1 MKFKEDMPQTSFSG
15 HGTPGTLVAS
25 EVFQSRTFAMPRA
38 IQSAGISV
46 SIIEGHPHLSRSFC
60 DWIRLADGFSL
71 LSQHK
76 AIDTAPLALSHEKP
90 AIVLLDIDPPER
102 CAFDSLRQLK
112 STLPQTQFVGLIAG
126 ADEDGDHIFN
136 MLSAGATG
144 YILRQA
150 ARNELLAALKLIH
163 AGGSPMSSGIA
174 RNVIQS
180 FQSPVNRT
188 SDLSPR
194 ETRILRLLAGGSS
207 HREAAA
213 ALNISLPMISTYI
226 RSIYEKLHLLTEAKI
241 LQ

>member
-1 MKFKEDMPQTSFSG
+1 MKIKEELPQTSFSG
-15 HGTPGTLVAS
+15 HGRPDTLAAS
-25 EVFQSRTFAMPRA
+25 EVFQSRTFVMPRA
-38 IQSAGISV
+38 IQSVGISV
-46 SIIEGHPHLSRSFC
+46 SIIEARSNTSRSFC

-76 AIDTAPLALSHEKP
+76 TTNSALMALSHEKP
-90 AIVLLDIDPPER
+90 AIVLLDFDPPKG
-102 CAFDSLRQLK
+102 CAFDYLRLLK
-112 STLPQTQFVGLIAG
+112 STLPQIQFVGLIA
-126 ADEDGDHIFN
+126 DEDADHIFN

-163 AGGSPMSSGIA
+163 AGGSPMSSCIA
-174 RNVIQS
+174 RKVLQS
-180 FQSPVNRT
+180 LQHQSPVPST
-188 SDLSPR
+188 SELSPR

-213 ALNISLPMISTYI
+213 ALNISLPMISTYL